1 MRMFSSMSHREPG
14 LGEDTAVV
22 TGLLTPFVRN
32 TALFA
37 ASAALGIGAVSAA
50 NATTVS
56 DPPRIDSVIIAPAT
70 DPNEMAGSTTTT
82 TTTTIAASIDTG
94 APATSADPAPSPSV
108 DDQPSPI
115 TPLMPGSPT
124 KSIPP
129 RIALPSPASPPTSN
143 NDEHEDADDADD
155 EIDEPDVD

>member
-1 MRMFSSMSHREPG
+1 MFSSMSHREPG

-22 TGLLTPFVRN
+22 TRLLTPFVRN

-56 DPPRIDSVIIAPAT
+56 DPPRIDSVIIAPVT
-70 DPNEMAGSTTTT
+70 DPTEIAGSTTTT
-82 TTTTIAASIDTG
+82 ITTSVDTG
-94 APATSADPAPSPSV
+94 APATSADPATSPPV

-115 TPLMPGSPT
+115 TPLMPGTPT

-143 NDEHEDADDADD
+143 NDEHEDPDDADDADD